1 MSTATT
7 VERTVTLTDAARA
20 QVLELQKKEGLDGKG
35 LRLFVES
42 GGCSG
47 FSYGMEL
54 DDAHEDDVVEDFD
67 GVKVVIDPKSLP
79 YLKGMSVDF
88 LSNWQ
93 FTGFRITNPNAT
105 STCGCGHSF
114 SV

>member
-1 MSTATT
+1 MSTATE
-7 VERTVTLTDAARA
+7 ERQVQLTDSARA
-20 QVLELQKKEGLDGKG
+20 QVLELQKKESMEGKA

-54 DDAHEDDVVEDFD
+54 DDAREDDLVEDFD
-67 GVKVVIDPKSLP
+67 GVKVIVDPKSLP
-79 YLKGMSVDF
+79 YLKGMAVDF

-105 STCGCGHSF
+105 STCGCGSSF